1 MRSVAAFLVVA
12 LIWFSG
18 LLAYAG
24 RVQHSTPNRAP
35 APAHGIV
42 ALTGA
47 NSNERLAAA
56 MGLLEDGYGRR
67 VLVSGVNPMASR
79 ADVRRVS
86 KAVRRLYDCCVDLG
100 FTAADTVGNA
110 RETLAW
116 AEAMRYRKLIIVTAD
131 YHMPRAMLELNAVLF
146 EGTQTL
152 IHGDCHPEQF
162 WVAHGQVVLFDF
174 DEFALGDPMED
185 LAAFVTKVS
194 LLSGGPAFATA
205 MLAAYSRHAPTRFDG
220 RRLHWH
226 LAVQQLLQAGVNDL
240 GGLVVAVDNPLNF
253 NSLDAIQAVVQR
265 EVEFVCTTPTALNT
279 AASRGMAITP
289 AQKRGARTR

>member
-1 MRSVAAFLVVA
+1 MKSIAAFLVVA

-131 YHMPRAMLELNAVLF
+131 YHMPRAMLELNAVLR
-146 EGTQTL
+146 GAGITAQT
-152 IHGDCHPEQF
+152 
-162 WVAHGQVVLFDF
+162 
-174 DEFALGDPMED
+174 
-185 LAAFVTKVS
+185 
-194 LLSGGPAFATA
+194 
-205 MLAAYSRHAPTRFDG
+205 Y
-220 RRLHWH
+220 
-226 LAVQQLLQAGVNDL
+226 AV
-240 GGLVVAVDNPLNF
+240 P
-253 NSLDAIQAVVQR
+253 
-265 EVEFVCTTPTALNT
+265 
-279 AASRGMAITP
+279 TP
-289 AQKRGARTR
+289 ALKARDWWRNPGAARLMVVEYCKYLAILGREAVLGLGPRETPAAQQKAPP